1 MCAADP
7 TGISYSFGI
16 DSLRPHLIAHAGRA
30 YCIDVLKRII
40 RSQPCALCAE

>member
-16 DSLRPHLIAHAGRA
+16 DSLQPHLIAHAGRA
-30 YCIDVLKRII
+30 YCVDVLKTYYKIATA
-40 RSQPCALCAE
+40 CLCAE